1 MKKSILIFALP
12 LLLALAPMAA
22 SAARILWIGIDE
34 TAVVVDKDGVETPI
48 YQFQSSDKAINAAK
62 VSVEGEGGAASTYLL
77 FAYDDGGSIVTDDP
91 DSHTLA
97 LPPDSPGSGSGSGSG
112 SGTGQTS
119 GLDAGWL
126 AAVLGDNYDNA
137 DSDTEVTLELGY
149 VDWAAVDEAYNN
161 DPTGLTVTFDFE
173 RLAFATSTIGDLQ
186 TAYHISPLAST
197 ASPRETPWKPDKFI
211 AVPEPSVCCTALLG
225 VFLLAKRR
233 KARPASAAQ
242 SIVPGPERRRRV

>member
-12 LLLALAPMAA
+12 LLLTLAPMAA

-34 TAVVVDKDGVETPI
+34 TAVVVDKDGVEKPI

-62 VSVEGEGGAASTYLL
+62 VSVGGEEGGAASTYLL
-77 FAYDDGGSIVTDDP
+77 FAYDDGSNIVTDDP

-137 DSDTEVTLELGY
+137 DPNTAVTLELGY
-149 VDWAAVDEAYNN
+149 VDWEAVDEAYNN
-161 DPTGLTVTFDFE
+161 NPTGLTVTFDFE

-197 ASPRETPWKPDKFI
+197 GSPGQTPWSPHSFT
-211 AVPEPSVCCTALLG
+211 AVPEPGTVGTALLG

-233 KARPASAAQ
+233 KSGRQ
-242 SIVPGPERRRRV
+242 GG

>member
-12 LLLALAPMAA
+12 LLLALAPPAA
-22 SAARILWIGIDE
+22 SAARILWISIDE
-34 TAVVVDKDGVETPI
+34 SAVVVDKDGIETPI
-48 YQFQSSDKAINAAK
+48 YQFQSSNKVLNAAK

-77 FAYDDGGSIVTDDP
+77 FAYDDGESIVTDDP

-97 LPPDSPGSGSGSGSG
+97 IPPDSPGSGSGSSSGSG
-112 SGTGQTS
+112 SAS

-137 DSDTEVTLELGY
+137 DPNTAVTLELGY
-149 VDWAAVDEAYNN
+149 VDWEAVDEAYNN
-161 DPTGLTVTFDFE
+161 NPTGMTVTFDFE

-197 ASPRETPWKPDKFI
+197 GSPGQTPWSPHSFT
-211 AVPEPSVCCTALLG
+211 AVPEPGTVGTALLG
-225 VFLLAKRR
+225 VFLLARRR
-233 KARPASAAQ
+233 KSGRQ
-242 SIVPGPERRRRV
+242 RG